1 MYDFSKYKKL
11 LAIVGSMIIIV
22 VAFKFSS
29 SGEAVAEVEV
39 ALEMDKLVTNQIKIH
54 VVGAV
59 VNEGVYELDEG
70 KRVEDVIVL
79 AGGLSEDGNRALL
92 NFARVLK
99 DGEKITV
106 LRKISSV
113 ENNESDPVSI
123 TENPNYTLVEKINYM
138 TAENFEKVP
147 GIGEVISAEII
158 KVRTSKGQFGD
169 VNELEEVTGI
179 GSAKLSKIIE
189 FLQ

>member
-1 MYDFSKYKKL
+1 MYNIRKYKKL
-11 LAIVGSMIIIV
+11 LAILGSMIIIV

-29 SGEAVAEVEV
+29 SGEVLGEVELK
-39 ALEMDKLVTNQIKIH
+39 LELDQIISNQIKVH

-70 KRVEDVIVL
+70 KRVEDVIGL
-79 AGGLSEDGNRALL
+79 AGGLLEEGNRELL
-92 NFARVLK
+92 NFAKVLK

-106 LRKISSV
+106 LRKSS
-113 ENNESDPVSI
+113 SI
-123 TENPNYTLVEKINYM
+123 EIVDGDTVTIAENPNYTLLEKINYM
-138 TAENFEKVP
+138 TAEEFQEVP

-158 KVRTSKGQFGD
+158 KLREQKGQFSD
-169 VNELEEVTGI
+169 VLELQEVSGI
-179 GSAKLSKIIE
+179 GSAKMLKIVE